1 MVQSRHKYF
10 MSEIRKLIN
19 IVSEAPDP
27 LKKEIINTVRSIDD
41 ETLLYKVLNTL
52 KAGNIEERIASV
64 IGHDADAKAFLE
76 RITEIIVKIPA
87 PVEEKNAFL
96 DQYSKG
102 IINTKLLLGGK
113 ANNFLQ
119 LVGGNNFAKELF
131 KILSTTL
138 VSQGVGPGEVA
149 LAVLSPEIKWSGR
162 AVGGG
167 DVQIGKLA
175 VEVKTS
181 VSSGGR
187 WINARKARM
196 NMAGIEQAIVDAEIE
211 TLKKVYKQ
219 KNPMPMGL
227 PARLNPE
234 YWVTKVRPQIDPKFL
249 EDCVEHMANGLFNHV
264 DNSQYQTALYNGS
277 AAEIKE
283 AILAVGF
290 ENYKAYSHFDGILMM
305 DVGSETARY
314 FKDYDSMAGSIKS
327 DTPYIYAPEA
337 EGMPKVS
344 LMPVEGVSATPAKGK
359 GKPGSVPAQDD
370 TPAAMKNPEAS
381 MSADDIAPDA
391 PAEPKPLADRIGR
404 RKRA

>member
-1 MVQSRHKYF
+1 

-27 LKKEIINTVRSIDD
+27 LKKEIINTVKGIDD

-52 KAGNIEERIASV
+52 KAGNIEERVASI
-64 IGHDADAKAFLE
+64 IGHDADAKGFLE

-87 PVEEKNAFL
+87 PIEEKNAFL

-102 IINTKLLLGGK
+102 IINTKLLLSGK

-344 LMPVEGVSATPAKGK
+344 LLPVEGVSAAPVKGK

-370 TPAAMKNPEAS
+370 TLATMKDPEAS
-381 MSADDIAPDA
+381 MSADDIAPDT